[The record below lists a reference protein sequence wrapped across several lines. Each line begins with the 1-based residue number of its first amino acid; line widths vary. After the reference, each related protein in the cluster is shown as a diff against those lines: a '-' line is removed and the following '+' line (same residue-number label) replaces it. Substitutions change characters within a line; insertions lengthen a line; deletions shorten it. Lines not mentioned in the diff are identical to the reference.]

1 MSGNKKNILLLAIH
15 PVNPSARHIN
25 EVLDVLNNGGVIIFP
40 TDTVYGLGCNPF
52 HEKAV
57 HNLALVKRRSKGN
70 FPILVDTIT
79 KAREL
84 GHIGTVAESLASRFW
99 PGPLTIVVPSR
110 AAFPFQ
116 ISGRE
121 KTVGL
126 RIPRRPDTLELIS
139 GSGGALVGTSANIS
153 GSSSSRDAKEA
164 LHLLEGKV
172 DIVLDGGLL
181 PANLEST
188 VVRLSESSIQVL
200 REGAISQGE
209 LGTAISS
216 KTET

>member
-1 MSGNKKNILLLAIH
+1 MTQFLTIGDGSIQKAAM
-15 PVNPSARHIN
+15 VVQ
-25 EVLDVLNNGGVIIFP
+25 EGGLVVFP

-57 HNLALVKRRSKGN
+57 HNLALVKQRNKGN
-70 FPILVDTIT
+70 FPVLVDTIT

-139 GSGGALVGTSANIS
+139 RSGGTLVGTSANIS

-164 LHLLEGKV
+164 LHLFEGKV

-181 PANLEST
+181 PTNLEST

-200 REGAISQGE
+200 REGAISQGD
-209 LGTAISS
+209 LRTAISS
-216 KTET
+216 TAET

>member
-1 MSGNKKNILLLAIH
+1 MTQFLTIGDDSIQKATM
-15 PVNPSARHIN
+15 VVQ
-25 EVLDVLNNGGVIIFP
+25 EGGLVVFP

-52 HEKAV
+52 LESAV
-57 HNLALVKRRSKGN
+57 HNLALVKQRSKGN
-70 FPILVDTIT
+70 FPVLIDTIT

-99 PGPLTIVVPSR
+99 PGPLTIVVPSK
-110 AAFPFQ
+110 ATLPFQ

-126 RIPRRPDTLELIS
+126 RIPRRSDTLELIS
-139 GSGGALVGTSANIS
+139 RSGGALVGTSANIS

-164 LHLLEGKV
+164 LHMFEGKV

-181 PANLEST
+181 PTNLEST

-200 REGAISQGE
+200 REGAISQGD
-209 LGTAISS
+209 LRTAISS
-216 KTET
+216 KAET